1 MADSSVSSKAAA
13 AAAAPTPAAPTPAA
27 DGTEAMGSA
36 PAAAAPAPDPSSST
50 PNAQAIQ
57 FNPISK
63 WEEPIEVPGLTLWDV
78 HCAPRQVNEDPN
90 ARIRVSV
97 KQLSSEFH
105 CPVCLGYFNKPVTV
119 MECLHRFCSE
129 CIEKCLRIG
138 KKECPSCR
146 IHIPSRRS
154 LRNDSN
160 FEDLMRSIYGDI
172 DRLESHEAREIAT
185 LNKAQNMNNAAQ
197 HSRKLGILEQ
207 NRARGKKR
215 PASPTGDSAAVG
227 GGGERSASIAAGDS
241 SAAAAASSP
250 HGARPT
256 SGLDSPPAPKVTK
269 LHRSS
274 LIQFTLRRHPKEIRV
289 DRLDKEAIK
298 TSKDMTIETIKKFLG
313 KKLSHAPH
321 TDFQIIC
328 SVGGKPVILDDT
340 ITVGQ
345 VKEGIIDN
353 IEGTVM
359 VLQYRLLPAV

>member
-1 MADSSVSSKAAA
+1 
-13 AAAAPTPAAPTPAA
+13 
-27 DGTEAMGSA
+27 
-36 PAAAAPAPDPSSST
+36 
-50 PNAQAIQ
+50 
-57 FNPISK
+57 
-63 WEEPIEVPGLTLWDV
+63 
-78 HCAPRQVNEDPN
+78 
-90 ARIRVSV
+90 
-97 KQLSSEFH
+97 
-105 CPVCLGYFNKPVTV
+105 
-119 MECLHRFCSE
+119 
-129 CIEKCLRIG
+129 
-138 KKECPSCR
+138 
-146 IHIPSRRS
+146 
-154 LRNDSN
+154 
-160 FEDLMRSIYGDI
+160 MRSIYGDI

-197 HSRKLGILEQ
+197 RSRKLGILEQ

-215 PASPTGDSAAVG
+215 PASPTGG
-227 GGGERSASIAAGDS
+227 GSERSASITAGDS

-274 LIQFTLRRHPKEIRV
+274 LIQFILRRHPKEIRV

-313 KKLSHAPH
+313 NKLSHAPH

-345 VKEGIIDN
+345 AQEEIIDN

-359 VLQYRLLPAV
+359 VLQYRLLPTISATSSGNNAK